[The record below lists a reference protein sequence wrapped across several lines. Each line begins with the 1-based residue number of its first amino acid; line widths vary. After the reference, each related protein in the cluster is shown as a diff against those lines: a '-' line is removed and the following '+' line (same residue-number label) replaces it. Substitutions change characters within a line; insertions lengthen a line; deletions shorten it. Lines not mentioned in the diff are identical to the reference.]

1 MVYSIDPTKWTPVI
15 TWEKLFRS
23 KQKNFLC
30 MPQTHF
36 WNRNHFVGWN
46 QRPTFFLLLLGNPLS
61 NRRKYDIL
69 YTDKL
74 RGNLFSQKERP
85 LPSFHDVRSDDEW
98 CGVANFGRSNF
109 FDLLTANQRILG
121 IPLTSLESRPCC
133 KHRGTIL
140 DDGWGPSQLGGD
152 LRILGVDLEAGACNS
167 WLPVLRKTRQQDLSK
182 LKGRCD
188 LFIFIFGGG
197 STVEY

>member
-121 IPLTSLESRPCC
+121 IPLTSLGIPA
-133 KHRGTIL
+133 L
-140 DDGWGPSQLGGD
+140 LQAPWDNPGWWMGPQSAWGWSED
-152 LRILGVDLEAGACNS
+152 LRCWPGSWSLQLLASCPSKNS
-167 WLPVLRKTRQQDLSK
+167 AARS
-182 LKGRCD
+182 
-188 LFIFIFGGG
+188 
-197 STVEY
+197 E